1 MDDQLAD
8 SPQRFLNR
16 ELSWLDFNARVLEM
30 AADQSVPL
38 LERTK
43 FCAIFSQNLDEFFQV
58 RIAGLA
64 DRVAAGVGGRS
75 PDGLTANEQLDL
87 ITDRV
92 AELVHRVE
100 ELFLNELVPALA
112 GVGIVFSSWEQLD
125 DDDRAYL
132 VGEFENRIFPV
143 LTPLAVDPGHPFPYI
158 SDLSLNLAVVLRD
171 PDTGERHF
179 ARVKVPPVLPRFV
192 VMPDGE
198 RFVPLEQVIAAHLDR
213 LFPGMDVVGT
223 TAFRVTRNADLTLA
237 EEEAD
242 DLLAAVEMELRRRRF
257 GAAVRLELDA
267 MVIPEVRDLLV
278 RELELTDRAVQ
289 LTVCP
294 LDLGGLWALNA
305 LDRPDLKDEPW
316 KPVTQARLTARD
328 DAAPLDIFSVIDE
341 GDVMV
346 HHPYD
351 SFTSSVEE
359 FVRQASRDPKVLA
372 IKLTLYRTS
381 GDSDIVKS
389 LVRAAERGKQVAAL
403 VELKARFDEAANIGW
418 ARALEQA
425 GVHVTYGLVG
435 LKTHTKTALVVRDE
449 GQAVRSYCHIGT
461 GNYNAKTARLYEDL
475 GILTADPDITADLT
489 QLFNYLTGYGR
500 NVEYR
505 RLLVAPHSMRDR
517 LLAMIDAEIAAPAGT
532 GRITMKMNSLVDP
545 VAIDRLYEAS
555 AAGVQVDLV
564 VRGICCLRPGVP
576 GLSENIRVRSV
587 IGRYLE
593 HSRIYRF
600 ANGGGLGVPM
610 VYIGSAD
617 LMPRNLDGRVEA
629 LVPVMDRTL
638 QGLVDEL
645 LEVNLSDDT
654 LAWALDGDGVWTHVE
669 RLGQV
674 DTHLRCQ
681 ELATGR
687 SRRSEGTVTP
697 ASSLLGGQADGV
709 NGAGAKGSGSN
720 DGAHPPA
727 DRRAPIEVRAAGTVP
742 WRWSE
747 HGDVEVLVV
756 HRPRYDDWSL
766 PKGKCEPGEADEDC
780 ALRETS
786 EETGC
791 HGPLGTEL
799 GAVRY
804 HDRKGRSKQVRYWAM
819 EVDGGDFK
827 PNDEVDEAR
836 WLPIPEAESLLT
848 YPHDRIFPR
857 RLHSAVKASTD

>member
-1 MDDQLAD
+1 MDEPLAE
-8 SPQRFLNR
+8 SHQRFLNR
-16 ELSWLDFNARVLEM
+16 ELSWLDFNARVLEL
-30 AADQSVPL
+30 AADPSVPL

-64 DRVAAGVGGRS
+64 DRVVGGVGGRS

-92 AELVHRVE
+92 TALVQRLE
-100 ELFLNELVPALA
+100 EVFLNELVPALA

-125 DDDRAYL
+125 DEDRAYL

-171 PDTGERHF
+171 PDDGERRF

-213 LFPGMDVVGT
+213 LFPGMEVVGT
-223 TAFRVTRNADLTLA
+223 TTFRVTRNADLTVA

-267 MVIPEVRDLLV
+267 LVTPEVRDLLV
-278 RELELTDRAVQ
+278 RELDLSDRSVQ
-289 LTVCP
+289 LTVGP
-294 LDLGGLWALNA
+294 LDLGGLMALNA

-316 KPVTQARLTARD
+316 TPVTQARLTPREGTT
-328 DAAPLDIFSVIDE
+328 LDMFAVIDE

-351 SFTSSVEE
+351 SFSSSVEE

-403 VELKARFDEAANIGW
+403 VELKARYDEAANIGW

-449 GQAVRSYCHIGT
+449 GQTVRSYCHIGT

-475 GILTADPDITADLT
+475 GILTSDPDITADLT

-500 NVEYR
+500 RVEYR

-517 LLAMIDAEIAAPAGT
+517 LLDLIDGEIAAPAGT
-532 GRITMKMNSLVDP
+532 GRVTMKMNSLVDP

-600 ANGGGLGVPM
+600 ANGGGPGVALT
-610 VYIGSAD
+610 YIGSAD

-629 LVPVMDRTL
+629 LVPVLDETL
-638 QGLVDEL
+638 QGLVEEL

-654 LAWALDGDGVWTHVE
+654 LAWTLGGDGTWTHVE
-669 RLGQV
+669 GGGTV

-681 ELATGR
+681 ELAIGR

-697 ASSLLGGQADGV
+697 AMSVLSGVGKPGGDDSNGSGGS
-709 NGAGAKGSGSN
+709 NGATHERVG
-720 DGAHPPA
+720 
-727 DRRAPIEVRAAGTVP
+727 RTVPIEVRAAGTVP
-742 WRWSE
+742 WRWAAD
-747 HGDVEVLVV
+747 GGVEVLVV

-766 PKGKCEPGEADEDC
+766 PKGKCEPGEADEAC
-780 ALRETS
+780 ALRETL

-791 HGPLGTEL
+791 TGPLSSEL

-804 HDRKGRSKQVRYWAM
+804 YDRKGRSKQVRYWALQ
-819 EVDGGDFK
+819 VDGGDFE
-827 PNDEVDEAR
+827 PNSEVDEAR
-836 WLPIPEAESLLT
+836 WLPVAEAEAILT

-857 RLHSAVKASTD
+857 RLRAAVETPVD